1 MKLSPRRG
9 GCGENVYL
17 SREVVVVTIHRGAV
31 SGCLIDVAELARGAR
46 TGIGSGRPLTDELLR
61 TQIDVM
67 L

>member
-1 MKLSPRRG
+1 VRGVLSNLTPPTSAG
-9 GCGENVYL
+9 TAALG
-17 SREVVVVTIHRGAV
+17 VTIHRGAV

-46 TGIGSGRPLTDELLR
+46 TGIGSRRPLADELLR